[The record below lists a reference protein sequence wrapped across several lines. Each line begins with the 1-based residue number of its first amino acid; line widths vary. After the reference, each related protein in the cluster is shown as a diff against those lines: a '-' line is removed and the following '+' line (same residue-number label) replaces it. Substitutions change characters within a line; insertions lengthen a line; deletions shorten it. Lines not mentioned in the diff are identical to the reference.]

1 MLIRMFFIFLF
12 TILYAKNDEWFI
24 TNLEYGKMLYNNPRG
39 ISCAKC
45 HGKKGEGKIITSYI
59 NSKGEKIIIKTKPF
73 KNLTFEK
80 LKKALFHEIKVK
92 PILKKDP
99 DSPLKFINI
108 MPKYDYL
115 TDNEIKAILLY
126 LKSKEWNDI

>member
-1 MLIRMFFIFLF
+1 MLIRILVIFLF
-12 TILYAKNDEWFI
+12 TLLYAKNDNWFI

-126 LKSKEWNDI
+126 LKSKD